1 MEASIASMI
10 SGRKESKHSKLKE
23 VLGAKHLQYLQ
34 RADLWV
40 CAASA
45 AAAAARNAH
54 NQPIAKRTEGFTMFQ
69 PLSLTVEDR

>member
-1 MEASIASMI
+1 MEASTASMI
-10 SGRKESKHSKLKE
+10 SGRKESKHSKVKE

-45 AAAAARNAH
+45 AAAANEF
-54 NQPIAKRTEGFTMFQ
+54 RTPRLASGSFQ
-69 PLSLTVEDR
+69 FLS

>member
-1 MEASIASMI
+1 MI

-45 AAAAARNAH
+45 AAAAAANEF
-54 NQPIAKRTEGFTMFQ
+54 RTPRLASGSFQ
-69 PLSLTVEDR
+69 FLS

>member
-1 MEASIASMI
+1 MV
-10 SGRKESKHSKLKE
+10 SGRKESKHSKLKG

-40 CAASA
+40 CPASAAAAAA

-54 NQPIAKRTEGFTMFQ
+54 NQPIAKRTECFTMFQ
-69 PLSLTVEDR
+69 PLSLTVEDS

>member
-1 MEASIASMI
+1 MI
-10 SGRKESKHSKLKE
+10 SGRNESKHSKLKG

-40 CAASA
+40 CAASAAAA

-69 PLSLTVEDR
+69 PLSLTVEDS

>member
-1 MEASIASMI
+1 MI

-45 AAAAARNAH
+45 AAAAANEF
-54 NQPIAKRTEGFTMFQ
+54 RTPRLASGSFQ
-69 PLSLTVEDR
+69 FLS